1 MIADPKERLQ
11 AFETMLAD
19 LEKQAEAEQ
28 TMMEQL
34 KAAGKEKTATYRQ
47 YFGNRL
53 FYKMMLEKYRKY
65 GLLK

>member
-28 TMMEQL
+28 TVMEQL
-34 KAAGKEKTATYRQ
+34 KAGGKEKTATYRQ

-53 FYKMMLEKYRKY
+53 FYKMMMEKYRKY

>member
-1 MIADPKERLQ
+1 MITDPKERLE

-28 TMMEQL
+28 TVMEQL
-34 KAAGKEKTATYRQ
+34 KAGGKEKTATYRQ
-47 YFGNRL
+47 YFCNRL
-53 FYKMMLEKYRKY
+53 FYKMMMEKYRKY

>member
-1 MIADPKERLQ
+1 MITDPKERLQ

>member
-28 TMMEQL
+28 TVMEQL

-53 FYKMMLEKYRKY
+53 FYKMMMEKYRKY

>member
-1 MIADPKERLQ
+1 MITDPKERLQ

-28 TMMEQL
+28 TVMEQL
-34 KAAGKEKTATYRQ
+34 KAGGKEKTATYRQ

-53 FYKMMLEKYRKY
+53 FYKMMMEKYRKY

>member
-1 MIADPKERLQ
+1 MITDPKERLE

-28 TMMEQL
+28 TVMEQL
-34 KAAGKEKTATYRQ
+34 KAGGKEKTATYRQ

-53 FYKMMLEKYRKY
+53 FYKMMMEKYRKY